1 LAAEVPSESLSAV
14 LRQYPPAGLRVI
26 APMEHGGRNDTY
38 LVADPAGRRYVLRR
52 YRRNPDERR
61 IRFQLAFQRELLRRR
76 YPTSEIVDSAAG
88 PLVRAGSGIWVLF
101 TYVEGSAYD
110 YDSMAQVAEAGRR
123 LAQFHLLTA
132 DIDLEDVPLEVNPD
146 ARGWL
151 THGEERLAALD
162 TLCAGLGVD
171 EQLAFL
177 RAWLRELVA
186 AVPLATFDALPGG
199 WVHADFHGRNMVF
212 AGDALAGLFDFDPLY
227 RGRWLE
233 DVAMSLF
240 RFAREARQSFNIRQD
255 AARLFLAEYERA
267 RPLTTDERRVLPHFG
282 PLGWVER
289 AAYYELVRRDG
300 EDWLALFRLHVA
312 TMRAVGV
319 QLRQLAIG

>member
-1 LAAEVPSESLSAV
+1 V
-14 LRQYPPAGLRVI
+14 LRRYPPAGRRVI
-26 APMEHGGRNDTY
+26 APMEYGGRNDSF
-38 LVADPAGRRYVLRR
+38 LVENSSGVRYVLRR

-61 IRFQLAFQRELLRRR
+61 IRFQLAFQRELLSRG
-76 YPTSEIVDSAAG
+76 YPTAEIVESAAG
-88 PLVRAGSGIWVLF
+88 PLVRADSGLWVLF
-101 TYVEGSAYD
+101 TYVDGVEYD
-110 YDSMAQVAEAGRR
+110 YDRMAQVAEGGRR

-132 DIDLEDVPLEVNPD
+132 DIDLEDVPLDVNPD

-162 TLCAGLGVD
+162 ALCAGLGVD

-177 RAWLRELVA
+177 RSWLGELIA

-212 AGDALAGLFDFDPLY
+212 AGDVLAGLFDFDPLY

-233 DVAMSLF
+233 DVAMALF
-240 RFAREARQSFNIRQD
+240 RFAREARQSYNIRPD
-255 AARLFLAEYERA
+255 AARLFLSEYERA
-267 RPLTTDERRVLPHFG
+267 RPLTADERGALPYFG

-319 QLRQLAIG
+319 QLRKLAPG